1 MAVDIRGFALCLTTT
16 TAVLIG
22 CGESSSS
29 HQGPNP
35 VAYVRVQTATSA
47 GHLGGVAVRLERQG
61 SVPLTAATGGI
72 GGHVFEVFDAA
83 IGEPAAVI
91 VEPPAGYTAPAPRVL
106 SLVPSDTVDVQILL
120 EAAS

>member
-1 MAVDIRGFALCLTTT
+1 MAMHILGFVLCLTTAA
-16 TAVLIG
+16 AVIIG
-22 CGESSSS
+22 CGENSSS

-35 VAYVRVQTATSA
+35 VAYVRVQTATST

-61 SVPLTAATGGI
+61 FVPLTAATGAI
-72 GGHVFEVFDAA
+72 GGHLFEVIDAA

-91 VEPPAGYTAPAPRVL
+91 VEPPAGYAAPAPRVL
-106 SLVPSDTVDVQILL
+106 SLVPSDTVDVQVLL